1 MRAAVIGQTL
11 VPAAAGSVYDHPVDL
26 HHLSADTPVAE
37 ISDFLRRWGYA
48 IVDDVVDQAT
58 LDRLEA
64 EARPYIDRSA
74 HGRDEY
80 DGQHTRR
87 TGALIARCP
96 TARDLVMNPVVVGTV
111 RHFLSHVTAVQ
122 LHLTQI
128 ISIEP
133 GETQQKLHRDQ
144 MAFDFFPFPD
154 DYHVQCN
161 TMWALTDFTVEN
173 GATHVIPGTS
183 AVSEE
188 AGLRMPGGQAAMRRG
203 SVLFYDGKVLHGGGA
218 NRSDSVRR
226 GVNITYSVGWV
237 RQEENQFLACP
248 PETARTLD
256 DDLLRMMGYQQ
267 GAFAMGYVG
276 DQQDPLSFLRG
287 GTEKTRL
294 IREIDQKSSD
304 HRQFVGDLDSTL
316 GAG

>member
-1 MRAAVIGQTL
+1 MT
-11 VPAAAGSVYDHPVDL
+11 L
-26 HHLSADTPVAE
+26 HHFTPDTPVE
-37 ISDFLRRWGYA
+37 QISDHLRCWGYA
-48 IVDDVVDQAT
+48 IVDDVADQAT
-58 LDRLEA
+58 MDRLDA
-64 EARPYIDRSA
+64 EAHPYIDASA

-80 DGQHTRR
+80 DGAFTRR

-96 TARDLVMNPVVVGTV
+96 TARELVMDPVVVGTV

-144 MAFDFFPFPD
+144 MAFDFFPFPA
-154 DYHVQCN
+154 DYHAQCN
-161 TMWALTDFTVEN
+161 TMWALTDFTEEN
-173 GATHVIPGTS
+173 GATHIIPGS
-183 AVSEE
+183 SGVSDAESL
-188 AGLRMPGGQAAMRRG
+188 AMPGGQASMRRG

-218 NRSDSVRR
+218 NRSVGERR
-226 GVNITYSVGWV
+226 GVNITYAVGWV
-237 RQEENQFLACP
+237 RQEENQYLACP
-248 PETARTLD
+248 QDIARTLD

-287 GTEKTRL
+287 GGGKTKL
-294 IREIDQKSSD
+294 IREIDQRTDD
-304 HRQFVGDLDSTL
+304 HRQFVDDLDHSVTPD
-316 GAG
+316 

>member
-1 MRAAVIGQTL
+1 MRVAVTDQTL
-11 VPAAAGSVYDHPVDL
+11 VPVAAASVYDHRVDL
-26 HHLSADTPVAE
+26 HHLPADTPVAE

-48 IVDDVVDQAT
+48 IVDDVVDHAT
-58 LDRLEA
+58 MDRLEA

-96 TARDLVMNPVVVGTV
+96 TARELVMHPTVVGTV

-128 ISIEP
+128 ISIES

-183 AVSEE
+183 AVPDDE
-188 AGLRMPGGQAAMRRG
+188 GLRMPGGQAAMRRG

-218 NRSDSVRR
+218 NRSGSVRR

-248 PETARTLD
+248 PDIARTLD

-287 GTEKTRL
+287 GTEKTKL
-294 IREIDQKSSD
+294 IREIDQKSAD
-304 HRQFVGDLDSTL
+304 HRQFVGDLDGSL
-316 GAG
+316 GTG